1 MANPEGEVPR
11 LEREEWERLWRDHWS
26 TQGAS
31 TYELAPPDGSESE
44 FLSQVRTPD
53 GERKRLDRIVEEFE
67 DGFRRLYR
75 LGPAVTVFGS
85 ARFGEGTPQ
94 YELGKQIGREL
105 AKAGF
110 AVMTGGGPGMME
122 AANRGAKEA
131 GGTSVGCNI
140 VLPFEQQANPYL
152 DEVVNFHYFFA
163 RKVMLV
169 KYSCAFVCLPGG
181 FGTLDELF
189 EAATLIQCRKIGP
202 FPLILLG
209 RKFWGGLLRFIWDL
223 RESGAISPEDIGF
236 GAVLDSP
243 AEAVSLIVN
252 HIPAEVRSRL
262 QPK

>member
-1 MANPEGEVPR
+1 MANPEIEVPR

-31 TYELAPPDGSESE
+31 TYELAPADGSESE

-67 DGFRRLYR
+67 EGFRRLYR

-94 YELGKQIGREL
+94 YDLGREIGREL

-131 GGTSVGCNI
+131 GRD
-140 VLPFEQQANPYL
+140 Q
-152 DEVVNFHYFFA
+152 
-163 RKVMLV
+163 R
-169 KYSCAFVCLPGG
+169 
-181 FGTLDELF
+181 
-189 EAATLIQCRKIGP
+189 
-202 FPLILLG
+202 
-209 RKFWGGLLRFIWDL
+209 
-223 RESGAISPEDIGF
+223 
-236 GAVLDSP
+236 
-243 AEAVSLIVN
+243 
-252 HIPAEVRSRL
+252 RL
-262 QPK
+262 QYRAAVRAGSRIRTSMRWSTSTTSSLAK

>member
-1 MANPEGEVPR
+1 MTDSDLAIPR
-11 LEREEWERLWRDHWS
+11 IERDEWERLWREHWS
-26 TQGAS
+26 TQEAS
-31 TYELAPPDGSESE
+31 YELAPAEDSESE
-44 FLSQVRTPD
+44 FLSQVRSPE
-53 GERKRLDRIVEEFE
+53 GERKRLDRIVAEFE
-67 DGFRRLYR
+67 EGFRRLYQ

-94 YELGKQIGREL
+94 YALGMEIGREL

-131 GGTSVGCNI
+131 GGVSIGCNI

-209 RKFWGGLLRFIWDL
+209 RQFWGKLLRFIHDL
-223 RESGAISPEDIGF
+223 RETGAISPEDIGF

-243 AEAVSLIVN
+243 AEAVSLITS
-252 HIPAEVRSRL
+252 HIPSDVRARL
-262 QPK
+262 RPR